1 MITIADIFDESFK
14 HVKFN
19 NNLARLVYHYQFSYI
34 NKSKEYM
41 EFFGGNL
48 IGTHI
53 VRFTTQDEIRFFN
66 EVLDIDYLKLL
77 KEKKRISTIDHSRK
91 VSSDLFNLTIMYMIH
106 RFLTNPTINDRDRN
120 RAIYD
125 LALLFFMRCLVILN
139 NDWFKFPADPKIVQA
154 AYSRLSKKFLIKE
167 LGSWHKVL
175 DYRAK
180 KLVDKNE
187 IHFKR
192 FVDFKDDL
200 ETVYIINDSQGR
212 IRDIMKG
219 YYSEFVTTHS
229 EGDNILTTS
238 STIIDVEGE
247 LVLKDKIGTVET
259 YITYLKGIVIDKDS
273 FIKNDLLNIITGL
286 NTNTSNRMLRSVLE
300 WISDNYNSSKYHN
313 DIDEFLDIIIIHS
326 FHLLSQN
333 NITNMRDYPKI
344 LVSLKNLY
352 LSTRSTDV
360 DLEKIRN
367 IGEKLITA
375 SQDTKLSKSLLM
387 STRTALI
394 LYIIFRSLV
403 GITK

>member
-1 MITIADIFDESFK
+1 MITISNIFDETFK
-14 HVKFN
+14 HIKFN
-19 NNLARLVYHYQFSYI
+19 NSLAKKIYYYQFSYI

-66 EVLDIDYLKLL
+66 DVLDIDYIGLL

-91 VSSDLFNLTIMYMIH
+91 ISSDLFNLVIMYMIH
-106 RFLTNPTINDRDRN
+106 RFLTSPIINDKDRN

-139 NDWFKFPADPKIVQA
+139 NDWFKYPADPKIVQA
-154 AYSRLSKKFLIKE
+154 AYGKLSRKYLIKE

-180 KLVDKNE
+180 KLIDKNE
-187 IHFKR
+187 IHYKR
-192 FVDFKDDL
+192 FKEFKDDL

-219 YYSEFVTTHS
+219 YYSEFVITHS

-238 STIIDVEGE
+238 STIVDVEGE
-247 LVLKDKIGTVET
+247 IVLKDKIGTVET
-259 YITYLKGIVIDKDS
+259 YITYLKGIIVDKDS
-273 FIKNDLLNIITGL
+273 FIKNDLLNIITNI

-300 WISDNYNSSKYHN
+300 WMSDNYNNTKYHTT
-313 DIDEFLDIIIIHS
+313 IDEFIQKVIIHS
-326 FHLLSQN
+326 FHLLNQN
-333 NITNMRDYPKI
+333 NITNMRDYPRI

-352 LSTRSTDV
+352 LSTRSTDK
-360 DLEKIRN
+360 DLEEIRD
-367 IGEKLITA
+367 IGEIIIKA
-375 SQDTKLSKSLLM
+375 KDTKPSQSLLM